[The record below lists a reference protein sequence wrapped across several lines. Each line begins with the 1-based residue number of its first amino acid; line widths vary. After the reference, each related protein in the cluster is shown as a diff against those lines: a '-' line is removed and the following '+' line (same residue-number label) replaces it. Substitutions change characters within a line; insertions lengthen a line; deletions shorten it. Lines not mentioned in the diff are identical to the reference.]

1 MIAGRYSLER
11 EVGRGGMG
19 AVWLAKDEVLG
30 RPVALKRLGLL
41 PGSTSPDAARAERE
55 ARLAAMLNHPY
66 VVAVFDLVQE
76 GDDTWLVMEYVDGES
91 LAERL
96 RRDGAMT
103 GAQALPIIT
112 QCADALLAAHRE
124 GIVHRDV
131 KPSNIMLS
139 RVGEAKLTDFGIAR
153 ATADPSLTQTGL
165 VTGSPAYLA
174 PEVASGRTATPSSDV
189 WSLGATLFHCL
200 AGRPP
205 YDVGD
210 NLMGGLYTI
219 VHEEPPRLPDAG
231 MLAPVLEGTMV
242 RDPDDRWS
250 MEQVL
255 AHLRGLRADDSATQ
269 LMTTVAPAAAPRPG
283 PAPAPAPAPASRRTH
298 AADRAQR
305 RSPVLPW
312 LLAGAALLLV
322 AVVGGALLMSGDDD
336 PSAQDR
342 VKSAG
347 QPNDTGSTSEAGSTS
362 ESPNESPTES
372 PSESPDETP
381 TAAETRA
388 AMESFAS
395 DYVATAPTDSPTTFS
410 QLTPAFQAASGGYG
424 GYRGFWGSVASAS
437 VQSVTADPETL
448 VVRYRVQYV
457 MKDGRQVSDDVQLQL
472 VRSGDG
478 FLIDGEA

>member
-19 AVWLAKDEVLG
+19 AVWLARDEVLG
-30 RPVALKRLGLL
+30 RPVAVKRLGLL

-55 ARLAAMLNHPY
+55 ARLAAKLNHPY
-66 VVAVFDLVQE
+66 VVAVFDLVQDE
-76 GDDTWLVMEYVDGES
+76 ADTWLVMEYVDGKS

-96 RRDGAMT
+96 RHGGAMT

-139 RVGEAKLTDFGIAR
+139 RAGEAKLTDFGIAR
-153 ATADPSLTQTGL
+153 AAADPSLTQTGL

-174 PEVASGRTATPSSDV
+174 PEVASGRTATPASDV

-210 NLMGGLYTI
+210 NLLGGLYTI
-219 VHEEPPRLPDAG
+219 VHEEPPRLPGAG

-250 MEQVL
+250 MEEVL
-255 AHLRGLRADDSATQ
+255 AHLRGLHADESATQ
-269 LMTTVAPAAAPRPG
+269 LMTTVAPPAV
-283 PAPAPAPAPASRRTH
+283 APARATSSRPTH
-298 AADRAQR
+298 AADHPRR

-312 LLAGAALLLV
+312 LLGGAALLLV
-322 AVVGGALLMSGDDD
+322 AVIGGALLMSGDDA
-336 PSAQDR
+336 PPAQDR
-342 VKSAG
+342 GASASAR
-347 QPNDTGSTSEAGSTS
+347 DTGSASPSRTGSTS
-362 ESPNESPTES
+362 ESPTGSPAES
-372 PSESPDETP
+372 PSQSTS
-381 TAAETRA
+381 AAETRA
-388 AMESFAS
+388 AMDSFVS
-395 DYVATAPTDSPTTFS
+395 DYLATAPTDSRKTFS
-410 QLTPAFQAASGGYG
+410 QLTRAFQAASGGYA
-424 GYRGFWGSVASAS
+424 GYNGFWGGVASAT
-437 VQSVTADPETL
+437 VQSVTSDPETL

-457 MKDGRQVSDDVQLQL
+457 MEDGRRVSDDVQLQL
-472 VRSGDG
+472 VRSGNG